1 MAGYLPEPIFETTIV
16 TMSSSTGINVDM
28 ALDRKGI
35 LRYQPLLIVL
45 VAACAGIVA
54 DSYRPLSFMTW
65 FTTALAALG
74 IWCLTGKTG
83 VSSGGSRFDFIGNP
97 VCGGRVA
104 PLPMES
110 V

>member
-74 IWCLTGKTG
+74 IWCLTARRGYHRAAAG
-83 VSSGGSRFDFIGNP
+83 LILLAIL

-104 PLPMES
+104 PMPMES